1 MLISDAF
8 ERGISVACKKRK
20 KEKIKPSTDAACN
33 LVVAGKTTGVS

>member
-1 MLISDAF
+1 MLLN
-8 ERGISVACKKRK
+8 VALVWCVK